1 MSDTPLENTSG
12 NATPPVP
19 NSGPVDPQLTAPPQH
34 ETRQFHIALYP
45 GTFDGLTLGHLDIIR
60 RGASL
65 FDMLHVA
72 VAHNE
77 AKNPIFTIEER
88 LDILREETADL
99 PNVRISSF
107 YGLTMTYAETLGASY
122 VIRGIRAVSD
132 FEYELQMALMNR
144 ALNSR
149 VETLFMVPAADQL
162 FVSSS
167 LIKEVLLLGG
177 EVSKFVPP
185 STERLLR
192 QKLNR
197 PQA

>member
-1 MSDTPLENTSG
+1 MPRGRNEPGGFQPREKNGRTT
-12 NATPPVP
+12 
-19 NSGPVDPQLTAPPQH
+19 
-34 ETRQFHIALYP
+34 ETKEKMVTEKSHIALYP
-45 GTFDGLTLGHLDIIR
+45 GTFDGLTYGHLDIIQR
-60 RGASL
+60 AARLADRL
-65 FDMLHVA
+65 FVSI
-72 VAHNE
+72 AHNQE
-77 AKNPIFTIEER
+77 KSPIFTVEER
-88 LDILREETADL
+88 LEILREETADL